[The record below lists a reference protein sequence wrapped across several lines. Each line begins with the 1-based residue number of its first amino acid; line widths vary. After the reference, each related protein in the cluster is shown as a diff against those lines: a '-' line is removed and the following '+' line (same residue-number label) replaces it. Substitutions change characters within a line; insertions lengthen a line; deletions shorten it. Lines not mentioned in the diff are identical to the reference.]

1 MHSSQDALL
10 NLWKKIFNQLHEASA
25 YAELLSCSYLSRS
38 KTHLDLKTAERN
50 IELQKRHIY
59 FFRIMESGIAYAT
72 VLSITKLFESKERLS
87 ILNVINEAKKF
98 KIDVTADFESLG
110 KNHGKTLKQ
119 LKTARDEFFAH
130 RRKDLEKTN
139 VPSRDDIF
147 ALLHAIAELLKKIGS
162 SMSPGHGHTW
172 DYENEGFARDTRM
185 SFQLMIENL
194 YRGEQARLAEIEI
207 EYSKKL

>member
-10 NLWKKIFNQLHEASA
+10 NLWKKIFNQLYEASA

-38 KTHLDLKTAERN
+38 KLHLDSKTAERN
-50 IELQKRHIY
+50 VELQKRHVY
-59 FFRIMESGIAYAT
+59 FFDALEYGIAYAA
-72 VLSITKLFESKERLS
+72 VLSITKLFEPKERLS

-98 KIDVTADFESLG
+98 KIDMATEFENL
-110 KNHGKTLKQ
+110 KKTHKKTLKQ

-130 RRKDLEKTN
+130 RRKDMEKIN
-139 VPSRDDIF
+139 IPSRNDAF
-147 ALLHAIAELLKKIGS
+147 LLLNAIAELLKKIGS
-162 SMSPGHGHTW
+162 QIPPGHGYTW
-172 DYENEGFARDTRM
+172 DEENEGFARDTRV
-185 SFQLMIENL
+185 SFQLMIDNL